1 MVTPLNRNLTPEQA
15 TTLAARALAASGA
28 GPDQAASV
36 ARSVVAAERR
46 GRRNVGFEHLPYYC
60 EALRRGA
67 VDGRGEPVVTRVR
80 PGWLAADAGAG
91 FAHYAFDRAV
101 ETLLDMVR
109 DNGVSVLCIRNAYTC
124 GELGYFPERLA
135 RHGLAALA
143 ATNAG
148 PAAVAPSG
156 ARQAVFS
163 TNPLAFAFP
172 RTGAPPLLVDQ
183 SSSACTLV
191 DVRAAREKGERIP
204 GDWALDRAGRQ
215 TEDPVEA
222 LRGAFKPFG
231 GARGSNIALLVE
243 LLAAGLSGGNW
254 SVDAP
259 SFAEGDACPG
269 VGQWFLAMDPAASGA
284 AAGAR
289 IDEYLERIAGLGAYI
304 PGHNRSTGQGG
315 RISLGADLYEKVQSY
330 CEPE

>member
-1 MVTPLNRNLTPEQA
+1 MPANRNLTLEQA
-15 TTLAARALAASGA
+15 TTLAARALTTCGA

-46 GRRNVGFEHLPYYC
+46 GRSNVGFEHLPYYC

-67 VDGRGEPVVTRVR
+67 VAGRGEPVVTRTR
-80 PGWLAADAGAG
+80 PGWLAVDARAG

-101 ETLLDMVR
+101 ETFVDMVR
-109 DNGVSVLCIRNAYTC
+109 DTGVAVLCVRNAYTC

-135 RHGLAALA
+135 RRGLAALA

-172 RTGAPPLLVDQ
+172 RPGGPPLLVDQ

-204 GDWALDRAGRQ
+204 EGWALDRKGRP
-215 TEDPVEA
+215 TNDPAEA
-222 LRGAFKPFG
+222 LQGSFKPFG
-231 GARGSNIALLVE
+231 GVRGSNIALLVE

-254 SVDAP
+254 SMDAP

-284 AAGAR
+284 ATEAR
-289 IDEYLERIAGLGAYI
+289 IAEYLERIAGLGAYI
-304 PGHNRSTGQGG
+304 PGHDLSAVEGG
-315 RISLGADLYEKVQSY
+315 RISLADDLYEKVQSY
-330 CEPE
+330 GNPE